1 MLLNC
6 DTENTI
12 TGRVF
17 GLLIKRVLSF
27 LSALYFES
35 RQSKVSFLCA
45 LTVNRYLEQQYQQK
59 QAFPFS
65 FAAVNDFTCKLR
77 LRDCVIK
84 QTVVKNCMSQIQ
96 FVQEKANNHC
106 SFSAFEHFTYHV
118 VTVCNICALA
128 GIQYRSKTIKQ
139 TLGSVIRVRAFEV
152 LLQSLS
158 VPDIS

>member
-35 RQSKVSFLCA
+35 RQSKVSVHCA
-45 LTVNRYLEQQYQQK
+45 FTVNRYLEQQYQQK

-65 FAAVNDFTCKLR
+65 FAALNDFTFHMQVKAQRLCYQANRCEKLHES
-77 LRDCVIK
+77 D
-84 QTVVKNCMSQIQ
+84 
-96 FVQEKANNHC
+96 
-106 SFSAFEHFTYHV
+106 
-118 VTVCNICALA
+118 
-128 GIQYRSKTIKQ
+128 
-139 TLGSVIRVRAFEV
+139 
-152 LLQSLS
+152 
-158 VPDIS
+158 